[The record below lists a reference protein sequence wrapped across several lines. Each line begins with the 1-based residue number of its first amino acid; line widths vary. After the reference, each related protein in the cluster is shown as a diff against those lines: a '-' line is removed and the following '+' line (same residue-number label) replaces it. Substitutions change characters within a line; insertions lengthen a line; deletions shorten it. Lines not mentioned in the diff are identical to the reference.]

1 MNPCFMNRPSGMFLL
16 AAFLLPS
23 LLTLGSLELRR
34 AQVREAVAA
43 TIRKGLPP
51 AEVVRLSFSI
61 ASARQELDW
70 EHSREFAYRGQ
81 MYDIIAVDWEGD
93 SVHYTCYWDHAESLI
108 KNELRQFWMGI
119 FQSDPLQQAAS
130 ARWFYYFTQL
140 YCWAYPLHWP
150 SCVVEARLPGPL
162 AALSFSG
169 QTGPLPLLPP
179 PKPMLQCCVLDVIC
193 RA

>member
-1 MNPCFMNRPSGMFLL
+1 MDRAPGMFLL

-34 AQVREAVAA
+34 AQVKEAVAA

-51 AEVVRLSFSI
+51 AEVVRLSFSV

-70 EHSREFAYRGQ
+70 EHSREFAYHGQ

-108 KNELRQFWMGI
+108 KNELKQFWMGI

-130 ARWFYYFTQL
+130 ARWFCYFTQL
-140 YCWAYPLHWP
+140 YCWAPSLYWP
-150 SCVVEARLPGPL
+150 TCLAQGRLPSL
-162 AALSFSG
+162 FAMLSFSG
-169 QTGPLPLLPP
+169 RAAPLPLLPP
-179 PKPMLQCCVLDVIC
+179 PRPLPLFSVPNAIC